1 MSKAPAPVKP
11 KKRGFRGGNGT
22 SSYRTTMKSSGNQA
36 QATANAGAESD
47 SSKEWINKINS

>member
-47 SSKEWINKINS
+47 SSKE